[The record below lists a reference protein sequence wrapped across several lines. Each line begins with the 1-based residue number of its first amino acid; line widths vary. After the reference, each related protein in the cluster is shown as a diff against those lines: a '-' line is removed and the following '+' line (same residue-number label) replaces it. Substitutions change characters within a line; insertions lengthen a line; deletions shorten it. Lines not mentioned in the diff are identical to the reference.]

1 MNELFAPVLIIS
13 NHSSLVSSSQN
24 PHHWPLLPKPI
35 RLYPMTAVWTSNEGQ
50 WHPEL
55 RIKPPP
61 RRVNFHSRC
70 HSLQRLSMSNHC
82 SASTIG
88 VSGPH
93 PVCQTARI
101 APLAADLQGQ
111 DARDTIG
118 PGQRTPL
125 HNGLAVPTRCFTLAF
140 PPWLGVTGL
149 ELAVALQCYRSRTST
164 APLPNGKMYSSS
176 ITRSAKQG
184 QFSVLSQFCKW

>member
-1 MNELFAPVLIIS
+1 
-13 NHSSLVSSSQN
+13 
-24 PHHWPLLPKPI
+24 
-35 RLYPMTAVWTSNEGQ
+35 MTAFWTSNEGQ

-88 VSGPH
+88 VPGPH

-101 APLAADLQGQ
+101 APLAADQQGQ

-118 PGQRTPL
+118 PGQRTQL
-125 HNGLAVPTRCFTLAF
+125 HNCLAVPTRCFTLGF

-149 ELAVALQCYRSRTST
+149 EFGG
-164 APLPNGKMYSSS
+164 P
-176 ITRSAKQG
+176 SA
-184 QFSVLSQFCKW
+184 VLSLAYLYGSTPQWENVLIVYHSVGKIGSIFRALTVLYMVRDVGDGAASRDTHYFRKSYANTAIAITVRE